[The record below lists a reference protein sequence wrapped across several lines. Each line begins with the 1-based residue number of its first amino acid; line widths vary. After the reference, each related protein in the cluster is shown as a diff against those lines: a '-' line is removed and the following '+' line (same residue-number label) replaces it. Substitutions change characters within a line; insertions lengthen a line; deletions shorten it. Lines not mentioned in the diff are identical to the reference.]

1 MASEPPPYD
10 PESPKKATNLSVNA
24 SLLALA
30 RARGINLSR
39 ACEEG
44 ILRRLAEAEA
54 EAWKRNNAE
63 AMEAWNDWTAR
74 RGLPLSRYR
83 PF

>member
-1 MASEPPPYD
+1 MANEPPPYD

-30 RARGINLSR
+30 RARGTNLSR

-54 EAWKRNNAE
+54 
-63 AMEAWNDWTAR
+63 
-74 RGLPLSRYR
+74 
-83 PF
+83 